1 MSHLRKK
8 IFTELGIAAGILALL
23 GAGVFFFS
31 YNINTFAARLKEN
44 KKELQLRGSAI
55 HRLAEL
61 ERLEKRVALPYLTVL
76 YNLIPKK
83 DELINF
89 SREAQGLASSEGLQ
103 FGFSF
108 LGENP
113 ASPDTL
119 GSVRFVINVSGESQT
134 NIQNMLQKLQ
144 NFRFLTR
151 VDDFSISGGEGSS
164 QATIRGQVFFRL

>member
-8 IFTELGIAAGILALL
+8 ILTELGIAAGILALL

-31 YNINTFAARLKEN
+31 YNINLFAARLKEN

-108 LGENP
+108 
-113 ASPDTL
+113 
-119 GSVRFVINVSGESQT
+119 
-134 NIQNMLQKLQ
+134 
-144 NFRFLTR
+144 
-151 VDDFSISGGEGSS
+151 
-164 QATIRGQVFFRL
+164 